1 MLSGAESRGRPKWEQ
16 RDQLGSSWQAHVSCD
31 AAVDVERSG
40 AFGVLSGGRSN
51 DKTADRWS
59 WGETG
64 SEKSP
69 P

>member
-16 RDQLGSSWQAHVSCD
+16 RDQLGSSGQAHVSCD

-51 DKTADRWS
+51 DKTC
-59 WGETG
+59 
-64 SEKSP
+64 
-69 P
+69 